1 MNNTV
6 IIYYSAHHNNTKTLL
21 DYLKTNANVD
31 LLSIHDATAEKIQSY
46 KRIGFASGIY
56 MGDVH
61 KSLYTFIDNL
71 PINTFTDKHI
81 VLIFTSGSGNK
92 KYRNKFSD
100 HLESKGLYLSD
111 SFGCR
116 GYDTYGLFKYIGGI
130 SKKHPNITDME
141 HLLSFYEKLD
151 YLCIS

>member
-1 MNNTV
+1 MNDTV
-6 IIYYSAHHNNTKTLL
+6 IIYYSAHHNNTKSLL
-21 DYLKTNANVD
+21 DYLKANANVD
-31 LLSIHDATAEKIQSY
+31 LLSIHDVTAEKIQPY

-61 KSLYTFIDNL
+61 KSLYTFMDNL
-71 PINTFTDKHI
+71 PINILTDKCI
-81 VLIFTSGSGNK
+81 FLIFTSGSSNK

-100 HLESKGLYLSD
+100 YLELKGLKLSD

-130 SKKHPNITDME
+130 SKKHPNIMDME
-141 HLLSFYEKLD
+141 HLLSFYKKIN
-151 YLCIS
+151 Y